1 MNRDMK
7 HFEDRLEKDTFS
19 KDEVAKLLHNEANF
33 TEDLVKK
40 NYKTEIEEVKTK
52 LTETE
57 GKLNGFLEK
66 ENNENL
72 SSAFNKLNGNKSRLD
87 DFKKLTGLTGA
98 EAPEEI
104 ETKIVE
110 LKESGDY
117 NFMFKKT
124 DSQGPKPGEHVKTKV
139 EPKKGLI
146 TPQFGINL
154 FKKNK

>member
-40 NYKTEIEEVKTK
+40 NYKTEIEEVNTK

-66 ENNENL
+66 ENRWK
-72 SSAFNKLNGNKSRLD
+72 SYHSAFNKLNGNKSEIGWFQETNR
-87 DFKKLTGLTGA
+87 FNRSRGA
-98 EAPEEI
+98 WR
-104 ETKIVE
+104 
-110 LKESGDY
+110 
-117 NFMFKKT
+117 NR
-124 DSQGPKPGEHVKTKV
+124 
-139 EPKKGLI
+139 
-146 TPQFGINL
+146 N
-154 FKKNK
+154 